1 MKATV
6 EKVLNLSNRPKTEGG
21 RKAVPMGPR
30 IIRNRV
36 TADNNPK
43 LARPAFLLEK
53 ERIMREERERM
64 TTKAVTIRCM
74 IFCRYMPLSPLTQGK
89 REYPILHIHSIAI
102 KRAIPNLKDLG
113 FDLGTETQT
122 ATIDTRPQG
131 PKRAL
136 S

>member
-36 TADNNPK
+36 TADNNSK
-43 LARPAFLLEK
+43 LARPALLLEK

-102 KRAIPNLKDLG
+102 KRAIPILNDLG
-113 FDLGTETQT
+113 FV
-122 ATIDTRPQG
+122 
-131 PKRAL
+131 
-136 S
+136 